1 MLKKGIIVNSVRLLL
16 ILIIS
21 VISFRVIF
29 YDVLWIDTVMADFIS
44 SIRCEWLDYVMKF
57 VTSFGITAT
66 IFVLLLVSI
75 WGIIRGMKNR
85 KLAMFF
91 FIGLIGNVIIN
102 QGIKFLIKRNRP
114 VNSLIYVGGFSF
126 PSGHAMVSMA
136 FYGMLIY
143 VFYKLVK
150 NNKLKYLLMVF
161 CAVLI
166 LLIGFSRI
174 YLGVHYFSD
183 VLVGFFVSLLYL
195 DGFSYF
201 VNKYKVFT

>member
-21 VISFRVIF
+21 VISYRVIF
-29 YDVLWIDTVMADFIS
+29 YDVLWIDTVMADFVS

-57 VTSFGITAT
+57 VTSFGNTAT

-75 WGIIRGMKNR
+75 WGIIRVMKNR

-136 FYGMLIY
+136 FME
-143 VFYKLVK
+143 
-150 NNKLKYLLMVF
+150 
-161 CAVLI
+161 C
-166 LLIGFSRI
+166 
-174 YLGVHYFSD
+174 
-183 VLVGFFVSLLYL
+183 
-195 DGFSYF
+195 
-201 VNKYKVFT
+201 